1 MANPKF
7 EGFAVPTAEPNATL
21 CNSLP
26 DTSAESTREPSSV
39 IVPAATPIRQK
50 RKPYMS
56 KRFQTGSVQLVG
68 KMWHG
73 RYWRGPPRKKKRG
86 DPVVLFSDKTK
97 KTKTGNKKKN
107 VGNQAKERV
116 K

>member
-26 DTSAESTREPSSV
+26 DTSAESTPEPSSV

-73 RYWRGPPRKKKRG
+73 RYWRVASRKKKQGYSLVGLGSKTERTTN
-86 DPVVLFSDKTK
+86 SRTK
-97 KTKTGNKKKN
+97 KIF
-107 VGNQAKERV
+107 VSL
-116 K
+116 